1 MFGIVVVSSADMPM
15 IGASCS
21 SSAAMN
27 SSSEVSTP
35 RSTTSKPAP
44 ESIMMQRFL
53 PISWRSPLTVPM
65 MTVPM
70 GSTPEA
76 DRIGSMW
83 AMPAF
88 IARAH
93 ASTSG
98 TKMKF
103 SRNLMPTMPMP
114 AMSPSSMISSASVPC
129 SSALTVSAS
138 TV

>member
-1 MFGIVVVSSADMPM
+1 M
-15 IGASCS
+15 
-21 SSAAMN
+21 
-27 SSSEVSTP
+27 
-35 RSTTSKPAP
+35 
-44 ESIMMQRFL
+44 
-53 PISWRSPLTVPM
+53 TVPM
-65 MTVPM
+65 MTVSM
-70 GSTPEA
+70 GSTPAA
-76 DRIGSMW
+76 DRIGSIW

-114 AMSPSSMISSASVPC
+114 AISPSSMISSASMP
-129 SSALTVSAS
+129 SASALAVSAS